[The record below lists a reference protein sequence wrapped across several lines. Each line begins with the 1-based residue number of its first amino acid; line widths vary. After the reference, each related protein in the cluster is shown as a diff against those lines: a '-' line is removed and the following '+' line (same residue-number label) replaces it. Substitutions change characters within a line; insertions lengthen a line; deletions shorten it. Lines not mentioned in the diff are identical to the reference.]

1 MVQTANSSSSPPC
14 FARELVKIA
23 MGFGMWRRRHQANLE
38 EADAKRGR
46 PDPRRELPQP
56 ASRNEGRGGCSHGAN
71 GNLISSRHVRPG
83 YIFRCGNVDVDSVE
97 ANFGSDCAALFAL
110 HDMATTTLTPTSAT
124 MESPKLVK
132 KAAAVEVEK
141 KAPTTPMRASAGC
154 R

>member
-1 MVQTANSSSSPPC
+1 MGQT
-14 FARELVKIA
+14 
-23 MGFGMWRRRHQANLE
+23 
-38 EADAKRGR
+38 
-46 PDPRRELPQP
+46 
-56 ASRNEGRGGCSHGAN
+56 